1 MEVIR
6 LDHVSL
12 WRRTQEE
19 FSYDLKKTILNLVQ
33 GRYRSPSKKQI
44 LNNID
49 LVIHQGEKV
58 GIIGANG
65 SGKSTL
71 LKIICGIFTPTSGTV
86 RVRGK
91 IAPLI
96 ELGGGFEP
104 EISVVDNII
113 FYGILLGFSKQE
125 MKGKILSILEFA
137 QLEEYAEIP
146 VKALSSG
153 MTARLGFSIAT
164 DVKPDIL
171 ILDEVLSVGDAH
183 FQSKSKQRM
192 DQLWQANT
200 TVMLVSHD
208 LDFLQKTCNSA
219 ILLDKG
225 NIKFIGSVHEAI
237 KIYLE

>member
-125 MKGKILSILEFA
+125 MKGKISSILEFA

-164 DVKPDIL
+164 DVEPDIL

-200 TVMLVSHD
+200 TVLLVSHD
-208 LDFLQKTCNSA
+208 LDFLQKTCTSA

-237 KIYLE
+237 TIYLE

>member
-125 MKGKILSILEFA
+125 IKGKISSILEFA

-164 DVKPDIL
+164 DVEPDIL

-200 TVMLVSHD
+200 TVLLVSHD
-208 LDFLQKTCNSA
+208 LDFLQKTCTSA